1 MPVKNFENNGKKISD
16 KILKLKLEQ
25 NTKSLLYNHLVYV
38 CAAETD
44 FWQFYDKPA
53 GQDWELTLKQFTVKC
68 YDWVSL
74 TYCDFNS

>member
-44 FWQFYDKPA
+44 F
-53 GQDWELTLKQFTVKC
+53 
-68 YDWVSL
+68 
-74 TYCDFNS
+74 